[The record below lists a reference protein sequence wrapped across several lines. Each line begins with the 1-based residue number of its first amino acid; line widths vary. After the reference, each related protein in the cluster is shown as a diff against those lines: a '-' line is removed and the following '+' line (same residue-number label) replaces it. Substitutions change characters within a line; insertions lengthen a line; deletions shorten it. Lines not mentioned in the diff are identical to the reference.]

1 MRTHAQLRAA
11 VACVLAGAV
20 AGTAGSGWVAAPF
33 TSSSSGGRF
42 DPVSVTFVSAST
54 GWALGR
60 STCPAGACLA
70 LRETG
75 DGGRRWGN
83 VALPK
88 PLLAEAEVKGPQP
101 VGSLLGVRFAD
112 AEDGWIYGFVPSG
125 QRVIGLKTAI
135 WSTHDGGASWHPV
148 AIAGFDP
155 ALGGVLDLEAGGG
168 RAYALLYRMTAFGGY
183 ESPLVLESTPS
194 GEDGWAPVPA
204 PLGLP
209 GGGGNITGAI
219 LLQGTTGWVVEGNDR
234 GTSGS
239 ARLVAGRWRAWAPPC
254 DELGRSLAYPAAANA
269 YDLAAVCVMGGFASP
284 LPAAA
289 PRGATLGSAWLY
301 ESGDGGAIWSAVA
314 QLGREGEDYGAQLA
328 RPTPSSYLVSG
339 ISQGQTVLEASFD
352 GGRRWSVVHRGSLGY
367 LGFTTAS
374 QGVAIAY
381 GPGPSTNT
389 YLLMTY
395 DGGRAW
401 SDVLS

>member
-11 VACVLAGAV
+11 VACVLTAAV
-20 AGTAGSGWVAAPF
+20 AGTAGSAWAAAPL

-60 STCPAGACLA
+60 STCPAGTCLA

-75 DGGRRWGN
+75 DGGRLWGN

-88 PLLAEAEVKGPQP
+88 RLLAEAEVKGPQP

-168 RAYALLYRMTAFGGY
+168 RAYALLYRLTAFGGY
-183 ESPLVLESTPS
+183 EGPLVLESTPL
-194 GEDGWAPVPA
+194 GEDDWAPRPPRSGCPA
-204 PLGLP
+204 A
-209 GGGGNITGAI
+209 GGTSPERSSSKAPPAGWWKATTGA
-219 LLQGTTGWVVEGNDR
+219 
-234 GTSGS
+234 
-239 ARLVAGRWRAWAPPC
+239 
-254 DELGRSLAYPAAANA
+254 
-269 YDLAAVCVMGGFASP
+269 
-284 LPAAA
+284 LPAAPGSWPGA
-289 PRGATLGSAWLY
+289 GGRGRRPATSSGAAWLTLRPQMPTT
-301 ESGDGGAIWSAVA
+301 SRRSASWA
-314 QLGREGEDYGAQLA
+314 
-328 RPTPSSYLVSG
+328 
-339 ISQGQTVLEASFD
+339 
-352 GGRRWSVVHRGSLGY
+352 GSLAPCPLPRPGEPRSDRHGCTSRATVGR
-367 LGFTTAS
+367 LGQRSLSSVERARTMAPS
-374 QGVAIAY
+374 LPARHRPAI
-381 GPGPSTNT
+381 S
-389 YLLMTY
+389 
-395 DGGRAW
+395 
-401 SDVLS
+401 